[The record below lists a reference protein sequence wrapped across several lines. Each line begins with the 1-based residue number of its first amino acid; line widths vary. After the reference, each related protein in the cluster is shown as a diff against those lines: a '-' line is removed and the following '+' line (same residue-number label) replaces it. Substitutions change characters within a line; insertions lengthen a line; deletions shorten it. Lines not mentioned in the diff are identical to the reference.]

1 MKNYEEIANIVFKR
15 RDEYL
20 AKQKK
25 KKKIIIAS
33 ATPLICCL
41 IVLITGVG
49 LWQGGVFDDKIHIV
63 DNSQSNLTSSECQSP
78 TESDKSSSQTESDK
92 NNVTSEENNSSIQ
105 DFVSE
110 PINDYESDYQG
121 GGYPEID
128 IPSDST
134 PVTPP
139 VLEDKGF
146 IDSID
151 KMNFYSAKKII
162 DENSLWPFGM
172 KNSGVFTPKTAL
184 LSNIYQYPININKV
198 FTTTMV
204 TYFTI
209 ELNDEMGFLAQKLEG
224 TGRVE
229 VVVTQ
234 NDIDPLG
241 YMITFKR
248 GNNYYS
254 CLTNGGGYDVI
265 SDRTTREFSSH
276 KYIEGFN
283 IVKNLEQEN
292 YKFIVHYDGAK
303 VIGFEC
309 AQFDCTPTKYN
320 VDNVTLV
327 DDFCV
332 VLYTKKTFTIDQL
345 EAYFKSAKV
354 ESIV

>member
-33 ATPLICCL
+33 TTPLICCL
-41 IVLITGVG
+41 IILITSVG
-49 LWQGGVFDDKIHIV
+49 LWQSGVFDNKIYIV
-63 DNSQSNLTSSECQSP
+63 DNSQSNLTSSENRSP

-92 NNVTSEENNSSIQ
+92 SNSSAEESRPLIE
-105 DFVSE
+105 DFWYT
-110 PINDYESDYQG
+110 PPYDYESDYQG
-121 GGYPEID
+121 GNYPENDTSSD
-128 IPSDST
+128 IAPNS
-134 PVTPP
+134 PP
-139 VLEDKGF
+139 VAGNGRF

-162 DENSLWPFGM
+162 DENSLLPFGM
-172 KNSGVFTPKTAL
+172 NNSGVLAPKAVL
-184 LSNIYQYPININKV
+184 LSDIYHYPIDINKV

-204 TYFTI
+204 SYFTI
-209 ELNDEMGFLAQKLEG
+209 NLNDKRGFLAQKLGG
-224 TGRVE
+224 TGEVE

-254 CLTNGGGYDVI
+254 CLSSGGSYDVI
-265 SDRTTREFSSH
+265 SDKTTREFSSH

-283 IVKNLEQEN
+283 IVKNKEQEN
-292 YKFIVHYDGAK
+292 YKFIVRYDGAR
-303 VIGFEC
+303 VVGFKC
-309 AQFDCTPTKYN
+309 APFGCTPKNYN
-320 VDNVTLV
+320 VDDVTLN

-332 VLYTKKTFTIDQL
+332 VLYTKKTFTIGQL
-345 EAYFKSAKV
+345 EAYFKSIT
-354 ESIV
+354 SGI